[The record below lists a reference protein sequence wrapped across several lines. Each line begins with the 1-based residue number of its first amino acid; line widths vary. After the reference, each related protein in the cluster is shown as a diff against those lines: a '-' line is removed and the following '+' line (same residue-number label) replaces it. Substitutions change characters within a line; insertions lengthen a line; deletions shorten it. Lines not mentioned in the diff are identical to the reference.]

1 MHRQHLAASRPSAVV
16 SSYVFWEVHVGSS
29 LDKQHLAASR
39 PSTVV
44 STSMARSSAPF
55 GFSAKSTMR
64 PASSICS
71 SSTSRV
77 RLWRFHHVRA
87 HAGEHDAARVG
98 RCMPVGNSAAPLPC
112 TGAASSCT
120 TAAET

>member
-1 MHRQHLAASRPSAVV
+1 MHRQHLAASSPSAVV
-16 SSYVFWEVHVGSS
+16 SSYVFWEVHAGSS
-29 LDKQHLAASR
+29 LDKRHLAASR

-71 SSTSRV
+71 GSVSRFGPCWGH
-77 RLWRFHHVRA
+77 R
-87 HAGEHDAARVG
+87 
-98 RCMPVGNSAAPLPC
+98 AAPAP
-112 TGAASSCT
+112 GPKMQVVWHAAYLASGP
-120 TAAET
+120 AAH

>member
-1 MHRQHLAASRPSAVV
+1 MH
-16 SSYVFWEVHVGSS
+16 
-29 LDKQHLAASR
+29 KQHLSASR

-71 SSTSRV
+71 GSVSQVEPR
-77 RLWRFHHVRA
+77 RCHHVRA
-87 HAGEHDAARVG
+87 DAGAHGAGGAT
-98 RCMPVGNSAAPLPC
+98 RCMLASRPAVHWALYRPSPSPWQMPRQEAP
-112 TGAASSCT
+112 S
-120 TAAET
+120 